1 LKDGEKKMHASKL
14 MLEVEKSGLRS
25 DMPDFRTGDSVRVHA
40 KISEGEK
47 SRIQI
52 VEGVVLKR
60 SGKGSTKTFTLRKVS
75 DGIGVEIV
83 YPVCSPAVTKVE
95 ITSPGAVRR
104 ARIYYV
110 RKLTGKAA
118 SIKKKKEVVVPTTKS
133 ATA

>member
-1 LKDGEKKMHASKL
+1 MHASNTIL
-14 MLEVEKSGLRS
+14 DLEKKSLRT
-25 DMPDFRTGDSVRVHA
+25 DLPDFRTGDTVRVHA

-52 VEGVVLKR
+52 VEGVILKK

-83 YPVCSPAVTKVE
+83 YPVSSPAVTKIE
-95 ITSPGAVRR
+95 IATAGSVRR

-110 RKLTGKAA
+110 RELTGKAA
-118 SIKKKKEVVVPTTKS
+118 NIKKKKELTPGGTVAAAK
-133 ATA
+133 A